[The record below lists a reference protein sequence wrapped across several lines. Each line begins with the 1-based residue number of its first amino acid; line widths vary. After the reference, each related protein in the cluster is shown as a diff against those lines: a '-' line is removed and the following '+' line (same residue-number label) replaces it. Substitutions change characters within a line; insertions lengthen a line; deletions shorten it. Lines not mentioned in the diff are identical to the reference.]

1 VLFAHI
7 LPSYD
12 QNGGDEVTLTI
23 GSVSPTPEPASLGLL
38 GLGGLAMMRRRRR
51 EHIATAKTHP
61 DKRRLA

>member
-38 GLGGLAMMRRRRR
+38 GLGGLAMMRRRRTR
-51 EHIATAKTHP
+51 IKGASRNARSPE
-61 DKRRLA
+61 RL